1 MGLTRGGKLAT
12 TATVALL
19 AVGLAAIALSA
30 CGGDG
35 EDQAVAGPSPDGT
48 LRFRPDPSGKLAYT
62 TPEVEVEAGKRKIE
76 FINPEK
82 ELHDLTIDNPQG
94 KKIAQ
99 SYALYVARDWY
110 FLNLK
115 PGVYKFYCSVEGHRK
130 GGMEGTLT
138 VK

>member
-1 MGLTRGGKLAT
+1 MSREKKLAIK
-12 TATVALL
+12 ATVALL
-19 AVGLAAIALSA
+19 VLAFVAAALAA
-30 CGGDG
+30 CGSGG
-35 EDQAVAGPSPDGT
+35 EDEAVAGPSPDGT

-62 TPEVEVEAGKRKIE
+62 TPQVEVEAGKRKIE

-130 GGMEGTLT
+130 AGMEGTLT
-138 VK
+138 VE